1 MSCAPDSITRRALV
15 TGGSGGLGAAIV
27 LGLARAGHQ
36 VAFTHLGQATEAAAL
51 VDLAAAENC
60 VLKAYESD
68 CSDTQAVAALH
79 AEWQPLIV
87 VHSAGI
93 ARDRMIWKQSVED
106 FDAVIGVNLRGAW
119 LQIHHA
125 AAAMRKAQWGRCVLI
140 GSINGSRGKIGQS
153 IYAASK
159 AGLHGLAKSTA
170 RELGRSGV
178 TVNVVEPGW
187 VDTPM
192 TLAVPAEFRDA
203 AKAEALTGELCQ
215 PQDIAAAVGF
225 LCQAEARQIT
235 GQIIRV
241 DGGQCD

>member
-1 MSCAPDSITRRALV
+1 MSNAPDSSSRRALV

-27 LGLARAGHQ
+27 LQLARDGHE
-36 VAFTHLGQATEAAAL
+36 VAFTHLGQAAEAQSL
-51 VDLAAAENC
+51 LELAATEGFS
-60 VLKAYESD
+60 LQAYESD
-68 CSDTQAVAALH
+68 CSDTEAVAALH
-79 AEWQPLIV
+79 AQWQPLIV

-93 ARDRMIWKQSVED
+93 ARDRMIWKQPVED
-106 FDAVIGVNLRGAW
+106 FDAVINVNLRGAW

-125 AAAMRKAQWGRCVLI
+125 AATMRKAQWGRCVLI
-140 GSINGSRGKIGQS
+140 GSINGSRGKVGQS

-203 AKAEALTGELCQ
+203 AKAEAITGELCQ

-225 LCQAEARQIT
+225 LCQTEARQIT
-235 GQIIRV
+235 GQVIRV